1 MQLRQLSYFVGVA
14 ESGSFSRAAAVLS
27 VAQPA
32 LSRQVA
38 ELERELGVALLVR
51 NGRGVVLTDPGVKF
65 LGRAKLILEDAER
78 ATQEARAS
86 KGRPMGVVALGIAPS
101 IGSVLTAPLV
111 SRIREL
117 YPEIHIQLNEA
128 YSGNLHEWLLSG
140 RLDAGILYIP
150 KSVSAANVTRLVTEQ
165 LYFIGRTDE
174 LRKHFGKAVQLRL
187 ETALKLPLILPAR
200 PHTIRGLL
208 DQAAARKQLDLTL
221 SLEVN
226 GFLAIRDLV
235 SAGLGFTILPASN
248 FLKEIAS
255 GLLGGLT
262 ITDPSLTQAAGVM
275 LSPHHAPSL
284 AVKAVAKTV
293 REVARD
299 LISCGRWPEKLVDS
313 DRRPAP

>member
-78 ATQEARAS
+78 AAQEARAS

-150 KSVSAANVTRLVTEQ
+150 KSVSAANVTRLVTGAALLHRQDGRAAQALRQDVAIAAGARAQASADTARSAPHDPPPPGRSRGTKAARFDSFAGSER
-165 LYFIGRTDE
+165 LPRHPRPRFGRTGLYD
-174 LRKHFGKAVQLRL
+174 
-187 ETALKLPLILPAR
+187 PAR
-200 PHTIRGLL
+200 V
-208 DQAAARKQLDLTL
+208 
-221 SLEVN
+221 E
-226 GFLAIRDLV
+226 FY
-235 SAGLGFTILPASN
+235 
-248 FLKEIAS
+248 E
-255 GLLGGLT
+255 
-262 ITDPSLTQAAGVM
+262 
-275 LSPHHAPSL
+275 
-284 AVKAVAKTV
+284 
-293 REVARD
+293 
-299 LISCGRWPEKLVDS
+299 
-313 DRRPAP
+313 